1 MKKIIVVT
9 SSYPLKEGDFNGVF
23 VHELCKA
30 LKKDVE
36 VLVVAPWVNGVEKE
50 EVING
55 IKIFRHSQ
63 FFWNINFAYGTDI
76 SRKLEKNPFL
86 YFVSPFFLIYQ
97 ILLIKKLV
105 SKYKV
110 EIIHAQWLFPA
121 GLAAVLYKLIFNTK
135 IKIVVTLLGSDI
147 WHFNKGWRAKL
158 ARFVMNN
165 SNFVGSQSSA
175 LFQEAKRLGLKNAGG
190 VIPLGIDTDKF
201 NPAKF
206 SLELKQT
213 YSPNGPLILFVGT
226 LVPNKGIFPLI
237 IAAKELKK
245 HHPEFKLLVIGEGD
259 LMADIKSFINENN
272 LSNNI
277 TLLGVIS
284 NDKLPTYFATSDIFI
299 LPSFSEGFPLVVME
313 ALSSGANV
321 VVSNISAY
329 SLLKKEGN
337 LIKMIQPGNSES
349 IFSILNEMLNN
360 PKALTKNKI
369 LSRNYAVNEFDVKTS
384 AMRYN
389 EVYSLI

>member
-1 MKKIIVVT
+1 
-9 SSYPLKEGDFNGVF
+9 
-23 VHELCKA
+23 
-30 LKKDVE
+30 
-36 VLVVAPWVNGVEKE
+36 
-50 EVING
+50 
-55 IKIFRHSQ
+55 
-63 FFWNINFAYGTDI
+63 
-76 SRKLEKNPFL
+76 
-86 YFVSPFFLIYQ
+86 
-97 ILLIKKLV
+97 
-105 SKYKV
+105 
-110 EIIHAQWLFPA
+110 
-121 GLAAVLYKLIFNTK
+121 
-135 IKIVVTLLGSDI
+135 
-147 WHFNKGWRAKL
+147 
-158 ARFVMNN
+158 MNN

>member
-105 SKYKV
+105 RKHKV

-121 GLAAVLYKLIFNTK
+121 GLAAVLYKIIFNKK
-135 IKIVVTLLGSDI
+135 IKIVVSLLGADI
-147 WHFNKGWRAKL
+147 WDFKKGWRAKI
-158 ARFVMNN
+158 ARFVLNK
-165 SNFVGSQSSA
+165 SNFVGTQNSA
-175 LFQEAKRLGLKNAGG
+175 LLLEAKRLGLKNAGG
-190 VIPLGIDTDKF
+190 VIPMGIDTNKF

-206 SLELKQT
+206 NFKIKKN
-213 YSPNGPLILFVGT
+213 YNANGPLLLFVGT
-226 LVPNKGIFPLI
+226 LIPRKGIYPLI
-237 IAAKELKK
+237 VAAKELKK
-245 HHPEFKLLVIGEGD
+245 FHPEFKLLIIGDGD
-259 LMADIKSFINENN
+259 LKAIISSYIKANY

-277 TLLGVIS
+277 CLLGGIS
-284 NDKLPTYFATSDIFI
+284 YEKLPQFYATADIFI
-299 LPSFSEGFPLVVME
+299 LPSLSEGFPLVVME

-321 VVSNISAY
+321 VVSDIPAY
-329 SLLKKEGN
+329 SSLKNEGS
-337 LIKMIQPGNSES
+337 LIKMIKAGDSDS
-349 IFSILNEMLNN
+349 IFLVLNEMLND
-360 PKALTKNKI
+360 PKTLDQNKM
-369 LSRNYAVNEFDVKTS
+369 LARNYAVNEFDVKTS